1 MAFQPRSQVEAQ
13 SHRYEEI
20 VAGALRL
27 TLSAALVFLS
37 ACGPATPAQQAQA
50 DVATFQK
57 EATTKNLVDRG
68 RAFWS
73 VGDTTRAED
82 YLTAALDQGADPK
95 QVLPLLLE
103 ICVQTGRY
111 RSAIQHAENHLRKHP
126 EDTRT
131 RFVLG
136 TLYAAI
142 GETKDAKSALET
154 VVAQEP
160 NQPQAHYALAVLERD
175 NENDLVAA
183 DVHFREYLRIEP
195 KGSHAEEARASLLK
209 RMP

>member
-1 MAFQPRSQVEAQ
+1 M
-13 SHRYEEI
+13 
-20 VAGALRL
+20 
-27 TLSAALVFLS
+27 
-37 ACGPATPAQQAQA
+37 
-50 DVATFQK
+50 ATFNK
-57 EATTKNLVDRG
+57 EATTKNLVERG
-68 RAFWS
+68 KAFWS

-111 RSAIQHAENHLRKHP
+111 RSAIQHAETHLRRHP
-126 EDTRT
+126 DDTRT

-142 GETKDAKSALET
+142 GETKDAKTALEE
-154 VVAQEP
+154 VVAQRPDEP
-160 NQPQAHYALAVLERD
+160 AAQYALAVLCRD
-175 NENDLVAA
+175 SDNDVVAA
-183 DVHFREYLRIEP
+183 DLHFREYLRIEP
-195 KGSHAEEARASLLK
+195 QGSHAEEARASLLK